1 MQFATLVMQRF
12 SFFFFVPNKQA
23 SKQQT
28 MMTMVMV
35 QRLCCQSCCCVVAVM
50 AAMIVMAAMA
60 AMAPAAAG
68 NVDPLG
74 DEIELGDDDLPY
86 IHPVR
91 KPGARSVG
99 KQLPSISGFVPPR
112 EPTLQELKTMRIA
125 LASVAAPLSR
135 ETASDITKYVLSACL
150 VFESFQR
157 HTNFQNVDFLLVTRN
172 TSWAFTPASRAV
184 AKACKMKVVERPLAI
199 KTKYITDP
207 TFKKILHDKSH
218 AGIGL
223 LDYDFLWP
231 WSFEEY
237 DKVLVLDSDTFVTK
251 NIDHLFTPDVDM
263 VFTNGP
269 KSHVNGGMQLIRPNL
284 RTFIDMRNRVIA
296 PNAYRRE
303 TGWYNHGFIPPDQY
317 GSATLQGF
325 LTYYFTA
332 VNTNVL
338 QVPRHL
344 YNFQFDHISVA
355 TGVPCDD
362 VYMFHFTAC
371 PKPMVTTVSRFKIIK
386 EKANKPEIC
395 ECAFLRYKAFQR
407 HLLEVGGPELVHII
421 RKHMN

>member
-1 MQFATLVMQRF
+1 
-12 SFFFFVPNKQA
+12 
-23 SKQQT
+23 

-35 QRLCCQSCCCVVAVM
+35 QRLCCRSCCCVVAVM

-231 WSFEEY
+231 WTFDQAY
-237 DKVLVLDSDTFVTK
+237 DKIMVLDSDTFFARNV
-251 NIDHLFTPDVDM
+251 DHLFTAEVDL
-263 VFTNGP
+263 VFANGP
-269 KSHVNGGMQLIRPNL
+269 LSKVNGGMQLIRPSTK
-284 RTFIDMRNRVIA
+284 TFLDIRHYITA
-296 PNAYRRE
+296 PNAYHP
-303 TGWYNHGFIPPDQY
+303 TKGWHGKGFIPPNQY

-325 LTYYFTA
+325 LTFYFTW
-332 VNTNVL
+332 VNTNTL
-338 QVPRHL
+338 ELPRAL
-344 YNFQFDHISVA
+344 YNHQFDHSSSKSVDK
-355 TGVPCDD
+355 CDD
-362 VYMFHFTAC
+362 VYMFHFSAC
-371 PKPMVTTVSRFKIIK
+371 PKPMSLTLERFQTLKT
-386 EKANKPEIC
+386 PRYC
-395 ECAFLRYKAFQR
+395 GCAFTKFKKFEHFVLTEKIP
-407 HLLEVGGPELVHII
+407 LLSEVVRFHNILAD
-421 RKHMN
+421 

>member
-1 MQFATLVMQRF
+1 
-12 SFFFFVPNKQA
+12 
-23 SKQQT
+23 
-28 MMTMVMV
+28 
-35 QRLCCQSCCCVVAVM
+35 
-50 AAMIVMAAMA
+50 
-60 AMAPAAAG
+60 MAPAIAVMGMVVMVVLVVVVVALGSIGADAARASPMQQL
-68 NVDPLG
+68 VSAEELG
-74 DEIELGDDDLPY
+74 DRIELDDDDLPY
-86 IHPVR
+86 VFAQFKR
-91 KPGARSVG
+91 KSDRKVA
-99 KQLPSISGFVPPR
+99 VPLAAEVDFEKPR
-112 EPTLQELKTMRIA
+112 EPSADELQNMRIA
-125 LASVAAPLSR
+125 VASLAAPIQR
-135 ETASDITKYVLSACL
+135 EHAPKVAKYAFSMCFL
-150 VFESFQR
+150 FETFR
-157 HTNFQNVDFLLVTRN
+157 NNTNFKNVDYLMITRD
-172 TSWAFTPASRAV
+172 TSWAFTDTTKEIV
-184 AKACKMKVVERPLAI
+184 QACNIKVKERPLAI
-199 KTKYITDP
+199 KTKYITD
-207 TFKKILHDKSH
+207 TYFQDILKDKAV